1 MSKYKDIII
10 ACDMDDTIEYLVPAW
25 IKWLNNKYGTNTTYL
40 DIKSWNIK
48 LAFPT
53 LTSEQIFAPLRTKE
67 FWKTVEPMKDAQ
79 EYIPKLIEEGFQF
92 YIVTSAPPDTIK
104 YKAQQCLFKH
114 FPYLKWE
121 NVIVARKKQLIHCNI
136 LIDDAMH
143 NIVGPYRGFLK
154 ATIHN
159 LNFNPAEYPT
169 VTKVYCWKH
178 IYEEI
183 HKLYDNEN

>member
-1 MSKYKDIII
+1 MSKYKDIVI

-25 IKWLNNKYGTNTTYL
+25 IKWLNAKHGTTVRYL
-40 DIKSWNIK
+40 DIKNWNMQ

-53 LTSEQIFAPLRTKE
+53 LTWDQIFEPLKLEE
-67 FWKTVEPMKDAQ
+67 FWDTVEPMKDAQ
-79 EYIPKLIEEGFQF
+79 YYIPKLIEEGFQF
-92 YIVTSAPPDTIK
+92 IIVTSSAPETIK
-104 YKAQQCLFKH
+104 FKAQRCLFKH
-114 FPYLKWE
+114 FPYIEWK
-121 NVIVARKKQLIHCNI
+121 NVIIARKKQLIHCNI

-143 NIVGPYRGFLK
+143 NIVGPYKGFLK

-159 LNFNPAEYPT
+159 LDFKPEDYPT

-183 HKLYDNEN
+183 HKLYD

>member
-1 MSKYKDIII
+1 
-10 ACDMDDTIEYLVPAW
+10 MDDTIEYLVPAW
-25 IKWLNNKYGTNTTYL
+25 IKWLNAKYGTNTTYL
-40 DIKSWNIK
+40 DIKSWN
-48 LAFPT
+48 
-53 LTSEQIFAPLRTKE
+53 
-67 FWKTVEPMKDAQ
+67 TVEPMKDAQ

-104 YKAQQCLFKH
+104 HKAQQCLFKH

-143 NIVGPYRGFLK
+143 NIVGPYKGFLK

-159 LNFNPAEYPT
+159 L
-169 VTKVYCWKH
+169 
-178 IYEEI
+178 
-183 HKLYDNEN
+183 D